1 MTMGVPAMAG
11 NDGEKHSSAEAPPAA
26 AGPRELPAAARR
38 ALAEA
43 QARRDA
49 CLAFEATLPRE
60 IGGRGGLEPVR
71 YGDWEVKGLA
81 SDF

>member
-1 MTMGVPAMAG
+1 MTIHSPT
-11 NDGEKHSSAEAPPAA
+11 DRGENAKAETLEDVGARRA
-26 AGPRELPAAARR
+26 LPAAARR

-43 QARRDA
+43 EQRRRA
-49 CLAFEATLPRE
+49 AANPEPPPE
-60 IGGRGGLEPVR
+60 IGGRGGQDPAR